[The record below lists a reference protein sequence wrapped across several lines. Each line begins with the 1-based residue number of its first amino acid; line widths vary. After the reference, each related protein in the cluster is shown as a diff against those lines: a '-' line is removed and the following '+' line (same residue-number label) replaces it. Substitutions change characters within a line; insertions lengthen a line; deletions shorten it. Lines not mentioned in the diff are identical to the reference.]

1 MSAPIYDGTVGD
13 RLVNMT
19 GRKPGRRI
27 KGDLGTNDEDERRE
41 FKKILKEVEELG
53 TSQLEW
59 KERKALEQKKLLTL
73 GAKPKKSWKMPISMG
88 LSVKRKREQA
98 ESDKVEELLAGLRPN
113 KSRRKPPP
121 PRDSTEDKGLQ
132 ASEGK
137 FRGGVLYVKPLVK
150 APVETKRRGG
160 DRSLDRVF
168 SDGKGRKGGGK
179 KGKGKG
185 KGKGGGKKGGGKRKR

>member
-1 MSAPIYDGTVGD
+1 MLRAVRYPVKQKGGD
-13 RLVNMT
+13 QSSQRDDTEITSKLCT
-19 GRKPGRRI
+19 
-27 KGDLGTNDEDERRE
+27 
-41 FKKILKEVEELG
+41 FKKSMLFSRFSFQILVYTEDVILFI
-53 TSQLEW
+53 Q
-59 KERKALEQKKLLTL
+59 
-73 GAKPKKSWKMPISMG
+73 
-88 LSVKRKREQA
+88 
-98 ESDKVEELLAGLRPN
+98 ELLAGLRPN